1 MIEGILLGIEKVIEG
16 KLFLRSPPAFIIP
29 GSLEMFILLKGF
41 LEF

>member
-1 MIEGILLGIEKVIEG
+1 MIEG
-16 KLFLRSPPAFIIP
+16 KLFSRSLPAFIIL